1 MFLWTFRLQSGLKVS
16 KTHKALSLRRGEVA
30 LINDSAW
37 LARVTTKT
45 SAANRAEPGAW
56 RSPEIIAAGK
66 LTSLAAHPP
75 SEAPVESVLHR
86 AKAKAI

>member
-66 LTSLAAHPP
+66 TAHPP